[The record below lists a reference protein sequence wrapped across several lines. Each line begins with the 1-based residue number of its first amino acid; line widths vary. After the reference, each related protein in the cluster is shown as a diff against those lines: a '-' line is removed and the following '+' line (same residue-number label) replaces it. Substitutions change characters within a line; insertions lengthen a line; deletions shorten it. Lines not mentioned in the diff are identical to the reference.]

1 MRPILPGAN
10 VAQLCRYCKCP
21 TAESDVLLAQY
32 VYKTKAKILA
42 MTQAN
47 DVVGLQLL
55 SQQLIENNVTYA
67 LQFGT
72 QTRRGIHGACP
83 MEMLHAT
90 LLGIFKYVRDC
101 LFNQMG
107 PTSQLSKDFNS
118 LAQQYGEL
126 LSRQSDGH
134 TLG

>member
-1 MRPILPGAN
+1 
-10 VAQLCRYCKCP
+10 
-21 TAESDVLLAQY
+21 
-32 VYKTKAKILA
+32 